1 MQVHNDHAL
10 NAWGIL
16 FFTVCIFALT
26 RIQFEAEDMR
36 VYWLLYFWFMNIVFP
51 CAYNLKKRL
60 LALFTGRICLDNY
73 YIFFFS
79 IKHFR
84 DLAQTL
90 NMFAVC

>member
-73 YIFFFS
+73 YIFFF
-79 IKHFR
+79 FN
-84 DLAQTL
+84 QT
-90 NMFAVC
+90 F